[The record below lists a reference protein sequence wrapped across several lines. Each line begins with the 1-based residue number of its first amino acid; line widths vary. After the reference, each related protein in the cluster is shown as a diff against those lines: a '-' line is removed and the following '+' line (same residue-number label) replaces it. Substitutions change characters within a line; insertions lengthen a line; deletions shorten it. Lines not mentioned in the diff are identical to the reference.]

1 MKFVPNAVAVRA
13 ARTVLL
19 ARKHSPVIMFTAGIA
34 GSITST
40 VLACKATLKIEGV
53 VDEAETKRVELHD
66 AVGQPMKAG
75 GTYTEEDRDDDLRTL
90 RIKTIVEFGK
100 LYAPAVG
107 VGLLSYGLLT
117 GAHVVLHKRNAGLAA
132 AYIAVDRAFKEY
144 RARVTDELGA
154 ERDQHFRFGS
164 EEREIVEEGEH
175 GPEVKRVRRATP
187 TKMSMYAQCFD
198 QLNVNWEPNQ
208 EYNFHF
214 IRCQQEWANQ
224 RLRARGHVFLNELYE
239 ALGFDHTKEGAIVG
253 WVYGNGDNYID
264 FGLSGPHA
272 SYFMTGDENSV
283 WLDFNVD
290 GPIWNLI

>member
-1 MKFVPNAVAVRA
+1 MKFVPNAVAVKA

-19 ARKHSPVIMFTAGIA
+19 TRKHSPVIMFTAGIA
-34 GSITST
+34 GSLTAT
-40 VLACKATLKIEGV
+40 VLACKATLKLEGV
-53 VDEAETKRVELHD
+53 LTEAEELNAKVEEAREVKPEGYSEKD
-66 AVGQPMKAG
+66 A
-75 GTYTEEDRDDDLRTL
+75 ESDRRII
-90 RIKTIVEFGK
+90 RIKTIGNVAK
-100 LYAPAVG
+100 LYAPAIGVG
-107 VGLLSYGLLT
+107 VVSYGLLT
-117 GAHVVLHKRNAGLAA
+117 GAHIVLHKRNAALAA
-132 AYIAVDRAFKEY
+132 AYITVDRAFKEY
-144 RARVTDELGA
+144 RARVREELGD

-164 EEREIVEEGEH
+164 EEREIVEEGEN
-175 GPEVKRVRRATP
+175 GPEIKRVRRATP
-187 TKMSMYAQCFD
+187 KDMSMYAQCFD
-198 QLNVNWEPNQ
+198 QLNENWEPNQ

-214 IRCQQEWANQ
+214 LRCQQEWANQ

-272 SYFMTGDENSV
+272 AYFMTGDEKSV